1 MPNWQVREVKMVDV
15 IYALI
20 AGFGLGFVIM
30 YYIATNLLN
39 DVNAQLRLWRRD
51 AIRLDEELMT
61 LKETSR

>member
-1 MPNWQVREVKMVDV
+1 MVDV